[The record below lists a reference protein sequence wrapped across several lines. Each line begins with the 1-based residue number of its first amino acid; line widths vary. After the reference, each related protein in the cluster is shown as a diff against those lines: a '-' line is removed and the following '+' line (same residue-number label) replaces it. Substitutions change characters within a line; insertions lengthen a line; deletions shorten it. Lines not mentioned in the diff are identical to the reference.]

1 MARALTAQDA
11 YAIINLVAKEATG
24 QNPSITAI
32 DPSTFVSVGETI
44 LNTGTENTLNALSLV
59 LGRTYAAVRKYNAKF
74 AIVNTLNS
82 GLFTNR
88 IRKISFYARDDQASG
103 AFNTNLYT
111 NHAMGFDNGANP
123 SGGTPQSVGTMWE
136 QNQPVP
142 LELNFAGRSVWDYS
156 LTIYEVQLQQAFR
169 DENSFITFMEGVMT
183 EADNDMETQKEAF
196 NRMTLLNYMA
206 GLYDMNSVMGSAI
219 DMVAAFNT
227 HYGTTYTGPQLRSTY
242 KKEFLGFLVYYIKWL
257 SDTLENRSKKF
268 HWSPT
273 KTINGVSYSLLRH
286 TPKSKQKLVLY
297 KPFLMEAET
306 TVMPE
311 IFNDQYLRLSNYEG
325 VNFWQNENNPAAI
338 SVTPAIPDISDP
350 TEQTAGTAVALDYVL
365 GVLFDEDAVMVDYQ
379 LDSVGTSPL
388 EIRKMYRNTVWHVA
402 RNSLNDFTENG
413 ILLYMAS

>member
-227 HYGTTYTGPQLRSTY
+227 HYGTTYTGTQLRGTY
-242 KKEFLGFLVYYIKWL
+242 KKEFLEFFVYYVKWL

-273 KTINGVSYSLLRH
+273 KTINGVSYTLLRH
-286 TPKSKQKLVLY
+286 TPKAKQKLVLY

-325 VNFWQNENNPAAI
+325 VNFWQNENKPSAI
-338 SVTPAIPDISDP
+338 SVTPAIPDTSDP

-365 GVLFDEDAVMVDYQ
+365 GVMFDEDAVMVDYQ

-402 RNSLNDFTENG
+402 RNSINDFTENG

>member
-24 QNPSITAI
+24 QNPTITAI
-32 DPSTFVSVGETI
+32 DPSTFVSVGESI

-123 SGGTPQSVGTMWE
+123 SGGVPQSVGTMWE

-169 DENSFITFMEGVMT
+169 DENSFITFLDGVMT

-206 GLYDMNSVMGSAI
+206 GIYDMNSVMGSAI
-219 DMVAAFNT
+219 DMVAAFNS
-227 HYGTTYTGPQLRSTY
+227 HYGTTYTGAQLRGTY
-242 KKEFLGFLVYYIKWL
+242 KKEFLGFFVYYVKWL
-257 SDTLENRSKKF
+257 SDTLENRSKKY

-273 KTINGVSYSLLRH
+273 KTINGVSYTLLRH
-286 TPKSKQKLVLY
+286 TPKAKQKLVLY

-311 IFNDQYLRLSNYEG
+311 IFNDQYLKLSNYEG

-338 SVTPAIPDISDP
+338 SVTPAIPDVSDP

-402 RNSLNDFTENG
+402 RNSINDFTENG

>member
-24 QNPSITAI
+24 QNPTITAI
-32 DPSTFVSVGETI
+32 DPSTFVSVGESI

-123 SGGTPQSVGTMWE
+123 SGGVPQSVGSMWE

-286 TPKSKQKLVLY
+286 TPKAKQKLVLY

-306 TVMPE
+306 TIMPE

>member
-24 QNPSITAI
+24 QNPTITAI
-32 DPSTFVSVGETI
+32 DPSTFVSVGESI

-123 SGGTPQSVGTMWE
+123 SGGVPQSVGSMWE

-169 DENSFITFMEGVMT
+169 DENSFITFLDGVMT
-183 EADNDMETQKEAF
+183 EADNDIETQKEAF

-206 GLYDMNSVMGSAI
+206 GIYDMNSVMGSAI
-219 DMVAAFNT
+219 DMVAAFNA
-227 HYGTTYTGPQLRSTY
+227 HYGTTYTGAQLRGTY
-242 KKEFLGFLVYYIKWL
+242 KKEFLGFFVYYVKWL
-257 SDTLENRSKKF
+257 SDTLENRSKKY

-273 KTINGVSYSLLRH
+273 KTINGVSYTLLRH

-338 SVTPAIPDISDP
+338 SVTPAIPDVSDP
-350 TEQTAGTAVALDYVL
+350 TEQKAGTAVALDYVL

-388 EIRKMYRNTVWHVA
+388 EIRKMYRNTVWHIA
-402 RNSLNDFTENG
+402 KNAINDFTENG

>member
-123 SGGTPQSVGTMWE
+123 SGGVPQSVGTMWE

-169 DENSFITFMEGVMT
+169 DENSFITFLDGVMT
-183 EADNDMETQKEAF
+183 EADNDIETQKEAF

-206 GLYDMNSVMGSAI
+206 GIYDMNSVMGSAI
-219 DMVAAFNT
+219 DMVAAFNA
-227 HYGTTYTGPQLRSTY
+227 HYGTTYTGNQLRGTY
-242 KKEFLGFLVYYIKWL
+242 KKEFLGFFVYYIKWL

-273 KTINGVSYSLLRH
+273 KTINGVSYTLLRH
-286 TPKSKQKLVLY
+286 TPKAKQKLVLY

-311 IFNDQYLRLSNYEG
+311 IFNDQYLKLSNYEG

-338 SVTPAIPDISDP
+338 SVTPAIPDVSDP

-402 RNSLNDFTENG
+402 RNSINDFTENG

>member
-32 DPSTFVSVGETI
+32 NPSTFVSVGETI

-242 KKEFLGFLVYYIKWL
+242 KKEFLGFLVYYVKWL

-286 TPKSKQKLVLY
+286 TPKAKQKLVLY

-311 IFNDQYLRLSNYEG
+311 IFNDQYLKLSNYEG
-325 VNFWQNENNPAAI
+325 VNFWQNENTPAAI
-338 SVTPAIPDISDP
+338 SVTPAIPDVSDP

-402 RNSLNDFTENG
+402 RNSINDFTENG